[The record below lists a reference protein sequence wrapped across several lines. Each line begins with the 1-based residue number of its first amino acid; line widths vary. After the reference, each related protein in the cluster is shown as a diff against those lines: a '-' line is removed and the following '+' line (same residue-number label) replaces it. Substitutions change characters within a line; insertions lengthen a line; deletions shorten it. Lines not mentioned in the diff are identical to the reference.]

1 MEADF
6 TIPDHKERRKAFRVS
21 IADCKILIY
30 GKDKKYPFPAKDMS
44 VLGLCFAGRSKALKP
59 GVVLKL
65 DIVRGEK
72 AIVSGL
78 VAKIVWAEC
87 DQVGCEFQKLDP
99 HHEDGLHAIVL
110 AEQKRMAS
118 LRKGG
123 KPSASAAST
132 ASSGECVESPAQDG
146 EEHKAGPID
155 FIDPWTSKQKKG
167 LF

>member
-6 TIPDHKERRKAFRVS
+6 TIPEHQERRKAFRVS

-44 VLGLCFAGRSKALKP
+44 VLGLRFSGRSKALKP
-59 GVVLKL
+59 GVTLKL

-72 AIVSGL
+72 TIVAGL
-78 VAKIVWAEC
+78 VAKIVWTEC

-118 LRKGG
+118 LRRSD
-123 KPSASAAST
+123 KPSETVKPSR
-132 ASSGECVESPAQDG
+132 ECRESPASEG
-146 EEHKAGPID
+146 SERKVESLD
-155 FIDPWTSKQKKG
+155 FIDPWTNKHKKNSI
-167 LF
+167 

>member
-6 TIPDHKERRKAFRVS
+6 TIPEHKERRKAFRVS
-21 IADCKILIY
+21 IADCKILVY

-59 GVVLKL
+59 GVTLKL

-72 AIVSGL
+72 AIVAGL

-110 AEQKRMAS
+110 AEQKRLAS

-123 KPSASAAST
+123 KPSEPGK
-132 ASSGECVESPAQDG
+132 SSSECAESPAPDG
-146 EEHKAGPID
+146 VERKAEHLD